1 MNKSINE
8 SNPGTEPRIVIRRK
22 IKSER
27 QNLVAR
33 LEDWLE
39 TPMLVLGFT
48 WLALLVYELIWNLS
62 PALELAGTVIWIIFI
77 VDFGLKFALAP
88 DKTDYLKANWLTAL
102 SLLVPALRV
111 FRIFRVVRVLRAARA
126 VRGVRL
132 FRVLTSLNRGM
143 KALGATFSRRGF
155 GYVVALS
162 VIVVFAGA
170 AGMLAFENETEG
182 GIKTYGDALWWT
194 AMMLTTIGSE
204 YFPRTAEGRILCF
217 VLALY
222 GFAVFG
228 YVTAT
233 LATYFVGRDAEAQES
248 DIVGARDINALREE
262 ITALREEIKQL
273 SNAGSFDSELYNER
287 ASTNRNSQIA
297 ELE

>member
-1 MNKSINE
+1 MSEEIKKEAQEIVQR
-8 SNPGTEPRIVIRRK
+8 RIK
-22 IKSER
+22 EER
-27 QNLVAR
+27 QGLVAQ

-39 TPMLVLGFT
+39 TPLLILGFVWLVL
-48 WLALLVYELIWNLS
+48 LVIELTGNLS
-62 PALELAGTVIWIIFI
+62 ATLELAGTIIWIIFI
-77 VDFGLKFALAP
+77 LDFSLKMLLAP
-88 DKTDYLKANWLTAL
+88 DKTDYLKSNWLTAL

-111 FRIFRVVRVLRAARA
+111 FRIFRVFRVLRAARA

-143 KALGATFSRRGF
+143 KSLSASFNRRGF

-170 AGMLAFENETEG
+170 AGMLAFENQVEG

-194 AMMLTTIGSE
+194 AMMITTIGSE
-204 YFPRTAEGRILCF
+204 YFPKTAEGRVLCF
-217 VLALY
+217 ILALY

-233 LATYFVGRDAEAQES
+233 LATFFVGRDAENKEAE
-248 DIVGARDINALREE
+248 IIGTEDINALRNE
-262 ITALREEIKQL
+262 IALLREEIKL
-273 SNAGSFDSELYNER
+273 LNI
-287 ASTNRNSQIA
+287 SQNGA
-297 ELE
+297 

>member
-1 MNKSINE
+1 MDE
-8 SNPGTEPRIVIRRK
+8 SLDQTDAANGTRIVIRRK
-22 IKSER
+22 IKNER
-27 QNLVAR
+27 QDLVAR

-39 TPMLVLGFT
+39 TPMLVLGFV

-62 PALELAGTVIWIIFI
+62 PALELAGTIIWIIFI
-77 VDFGLKFALAP
+77 VDFALKFALAP
-88 DKTDYLKANWLTAL
+88 DKTDYLKSNWLTAL

-126 VRGVRL
+126 VRGLRL

-143 KALGATFSRRGF
+143 KALGGAFRRRGF

-162 VIVVFAGA
+162 AIVTFAGA
-170 AGMLAFENETEG
+170 AGMLAFENEAEN

-233 LATYFVGRDAEAQES
+233 LATYFVGRDAEARES
-248 DIVGARDINALREE
+248 EIVGASDIKALQTE
-262 ITALREEIKQL
+262 IALLREEIKSL
-273 SNAGSFDSELYNER
+273 KNKER
-287 ASTNRNSQIA
+287 T
-297 ELE
+297 

>member
-1 MNKSINE
+1 MSENTEKSLAAGEERKTVSRQIQE
-8 SNPGTEPRIVIRRK
+8 ERRT
-22 IKSER
+22 
-27 QNLVAR
+27 LVAR
-33 LEDWLE
+33 LEEWLE
-39 TPMLVLGFT
+39 TPMMVLGFV

-62 PALELAGTVIWIIFI
+62 PALELGVTVIWIIFI
-77 VDFGLKFALAP
+77 VDFALKFALAP
-88 DKTDYLKANWLTAL
+88 DKTDYLKTNWLTAL

-111 FRIFRVVRVLRAARA
+111 FRIFRALRVLRAARA
-126 VRGVRL
+126 VRGLRL

-143 KALGATFSRRGF
+143 KALGASFGRRGF
-155 GYVVALS
+155 GYLVALS

-170 AGMLAFENETEG
+170 AGMLAFENEVEG

-204 YFPRTAEGRILCF
+204 YFPKTAEGRILCF

-233 LATYFVGRDAEAQES
+233 LATYFVGRDAEDKES
-248 DIVGARDINALREE
+248 EIAGAEDFKQLRGEIAL
-262 ITALREEIKQL
+262 LREEIKSL
-273 SNAGSFDSELYNER
+273 R
-287 ASTNRNSQIA
+287 ADKSSSISD
-297 ELE
+297 

>member
-1 MNKSINE
+1 MNNYFEKPE
-8 SNPGTEPRIVIRRK
+8 AETATRIVIHRK
-22 IKSER
+22 IKTER
-27 QNLVAR
+27 QNLLAR

-39 TPMLVLGFT
+39 TPMLALGFV
-48 WLALLVYELIWNLS
+48 WLVLLIYELIWNLS
-62 PALELAGTVIWIIFI
+62 PALELGGTIIWIIFI
-77 VDFGLKFALAP
+77 VDFALKFALAP

-102 SLLVPALRV
+102 SLVVPALRV

-182 GIKTYGDALWWT
+182 GIQTYGDALWWT

-204 YFPRTAEGRILCF
+204 YFPRTAEGRIICF
-217 VLALY
+217 GLALY

-233 LATYFVGRDAEAQES
+233 LATYFVGRDAEASESEIAGAS
-248 DIVGARDINALREE
+248 DIKALRTE
-262 ITALREEIKQL
+262 IALLRDEIISLKTKKT
-273 SNAGSFDSELYNER
+273 SNISG
-287 ASTNRNSQIA
+287 
-297 ELE
+297 